1 MTSQEGNRNT
11 ELAGKPKR
19 NNIKIAVAVV
29 IFIAAVFGA
38 KSLLMQQ
45 SAQKQQGVP
54 PQQEAPSVVLNTVTE
69 TDLAVERE
77 YIGKVEAVQ
86 NVSLKPQVAGEIIKV
101 HFKEGS
107 VVRAGQLLFSIDSS
121 QYQATVSL
129 RKAEVEK
136 AEANLDRAAKYFERL
151 KAADKRSVSKSD
163 LDIAE
168 SDVLQGKAAVSE
180 AKASLRLAQIDLSHT
195 RITAP
200 ITGQI
205 GAALFTNGNYVSPST
220 GALATIVQ
228 TDPIRVSFA
237 MPDRDYLNQI
247 EKFKKNGKSVYKT
260 TLKLTNGKILPV
272 SGERDFEDN
281 EIDQQSGTMKVR
293 LRFPNSAGFL
303 IPGAMVRIGTEPVER
318 KIALVIPQVA
328 ILADAQGDY
337 AYTVDSGNIAQ
348 QKRIKLGTE
357 VGTMR
362 EVLEGLKKDDKIIVQ
377 GVQYVRPGM
386 AVKPIKVSVSE
397 TKSPSELAAV
407 SQADMD
413 AANANSSDK
422 TVKSEKEVN

>member
-1 MTSQEGNRNT
+1 MTSLEGNRNT
-11 ELAGKPKR
+11 ELDRKPKR
-19 NNIKIAVAVV
+19 NIAKIAIVIVLFIAVA
-29 IFIAAVFGA
+29 FGA
-38 KSLLMQQ
+38 RSFFAAKSG
-45 SAQKQQGVP
+45 QKQAQVQV
-54 PQQEAPSVVLNTVTE
+54 QQAPVVVLHTVAE
-69 TDLAVERE
+69 TDLAVQRE
-77 YIGKVEAVQ
+77 YIGKVEAIQ
-86 NVSLKPQVAGEIIKV
+86 NVSLKPQVNGEIMKV

-107 VVRAGQLLFSIDSS
+107 LVKAGQVLFSIDSS

-136 AEANLDRAAKYFERL
+136 AKANLDRAAKYFERL

-168 SDVLQGKAAVSE
+168 SEVLQGKAAVLQ
-180 AKASLRLAQIDLSHT
+180 AKAALQLAQIDLAHT

-205 GAALFTNGNYVSPST
+205 GAAMFTKGNYVSSST

-228 TDPIRVSFA
+228 TNPIRVSFA

-303 IPGAMVRIGTEPVER
+303 IPGAMVRLGTEPVDR

-337 AYTVDSGNIAQ
+337 AYAVDSGNVAQ

-362 EVLEGLKKDDKIIVQ
+362 EVLEGLQKGDKIIVQ

-386 AVKPIKVSVSE
+386 AVKPMEVSVSE

-413 AANANSSDK
+413 AANAKSSDK
-422 TVKSEKEVN
+422 TVKTEKEVN